1 VRFRSGAHS
10 LDRALVAAPGA
21 DEQAR
26 PVDVDFTDPRVL
38 RHPGT

>member
-1 VRFRSGAHS
+1 VRFCSGAHS

-21 DEQAR
+21 DEQVR
-26 PVDVDFTDPRVL
+26 PVDVDLTDPRVL